1 MIRNYI
7 LIAFRQLVR
16 QKVYSVINIAG
27 LAVGIAGCILILLF
41 VVDELSFDRYHE
53 KEARIYR
60 LSAAVTSNGRTDRL
74 AQTPGMWGPEL
85 QETFPEVEKSV
96 RIYRYRSDIIV
107 ANPASDDRF
116 YESNFF
122 WADPAVLEIFTFPLI
137 AGNPAQALAQPN
149 SLVISRAMAAK
160 YFGEHNPVGQTLT
173 YTNQGTVFNLQVT
186 GVMADVS
193 ANSHFRPEF
202 IGSLSTYAPGTWHW
216 KYGLPTSWTNCFYRT
231 YLLLQEG
238 SDFRETAQK
247 ISVFIHKHTG
257 DEAEV
262 YDPFLQPLADI
273 HLHSNLIGEFNP
285 NGDIEYVYIFAAVA
299 FLILLVAC
307 INYMN
312 LATARSLR
320 RAKEI
325 GLRKTMGGQRWQL
338 LLQFYGESLLLVL
351 LAVLAALPLVEIVLP
366 LFNHLAERNFTL
378 GRLWESAFFFY
389 FLGMVFLVS
398 LLSGSYPALI
408 LSGFRPVQAL
418 RGNAGQGV
426 ATNFFSG
433 RRMRRAL
440 VILQFAAA
448 VFLIA
453 AAGIISRQ
461 MDFFQQNKWQL
472 REAQIVNIPLR
483 SEDTFRQVKVFQEQI
498 LQHEGIL
505 GAAACSHIPFT
516 ASKHGEF
523 IIPELLGS
531 ETVLESD
538 YIVSDAHFSDVFGLE
553 VVAGR
558 GFREDPG
565 ETAQTRSFLLNESAV
580 SALGATNEQVIGMA
594 IKHPFFED
602 AGKVVGVVKD
612 FHYRSLHQSIGPL
625 VIKTNANFVRFLS
638 VKIAG
643 QNLPTHLNTLRQQW
657 TAMFPDVPFVYSLLD
672 ADVQRLY
679 RAEEKVGQLFR
690 YFSAIAILI
699 SCLGLFGLTAFA
711 AEQRRKEIGI
721 RKVVGASVLQ
731 VAMLFSKDFMTL
743 ILCAYLIAIPL
754 AFLALR
760 EWLSNFPYHV
770 NIGWETFLLSGCLV
784 SVVALL
790 TVSIQAVKTAR
801 ANPVN
806 ALRSE

>member
-41 VVDELSFDRYHE
+41 VVDELNFDRYHE

-60 LSAAVTSNGRTDRL
+60 LATAVTSSGRTDRL
-74 AQTPGMWGPEL
+74 AQTPGMWGPAL

-96 RIYRYRSDIIV
+96 RFYRYRSDIIV

-116 YESNFF
+116 YENNFF
-122 WADPAVLEIFTFPLI
+122 WADPAVLEIFTFPLV
-137 AGNPAQALAQPN
+137 AGNPEQALAQPN
-149 SLVISRAMAAK
+149 SVMISQAMAAK
-160 YFGEHNPVGQTLT
+160 YFGDHNPIGKTLT
-173 YTNQGTVFNLQVT
+173 YTNQGTVFDLQVT
-186 GVMADVS
+186 AVMADVP

-202 IGSLSTYAPGTWHW
+202 IGSLSTFSPGTWHW

-231 YLLLQEG
+231 YLLLKDG
-238 SDFRETAQK
+238 SDFRETEEK
-247 ISVFIHKHTG
+247 ISAFIDEHTG
-257 DEAEV
+257 DGAEV
-262 YDPFLQPLADI
+262 YDPFLQPLAAI
-273 HLHSNLIGEFNP
+273 HLHSSLIGEFDP
-285 NGDIEYVYIFAAVA
+285 NGQIAYVYIFAAVA

-320 RAKEI
+320 RAREI

-366 LFNHLAERNFTL
+366 FFNRLAERSFTL
-378 GRLWESAFFFY
+378 DRLWASAYFFY

-418 RGNAGQGV
+418 RGNAGQG
-426 ATNFFSG
+426 AAGLFSG
-433 RRMRRAL
+433 RRMRRVL

-453 AAGIISRQ
+453 AAGVISRQ
-461 MDFFQQNKWQL
+461 IAFFQESKWQL
-472 REAQIVNIPLR
+472 RDAQIVNIPLR
-483 SEDTFRQVKVFQEQI
+483 SEDTFRRVGVFQEQI
-498 LQHEGIL
+498 RRQPGIL

-516 ASKHGEF
+516 DNKHGEF
-523 IIPELLGS
+523 VIPALLGS
-531 ETVLESD
+531 EAVLESD
-538 YIVSDAHFSDVFGLE
+538 YIVSDAHFSEVFGLE
-553 VVAGR
+553 VLAGR
-558 GFREDPG
+558 GFREDPE
-565 ETAQTRSFLLNESAV
+565 ETAATRSFLLNESAV
-580 SALGATNEQVIGMA
+580 RALGATNEQVIGMA

-602 AGKVVGVVKD
+602 AGTVVGVVKD

-625 VIKTNANFVRFLS
+625 IIKTNSNFVRFLS

-643 QNLPTHLNTLRQQW
+643 HNLPAHLNTLRQQW
-657 TAMFPDVPFVYSLLD
+657 EAMFPEVPFVYSFLD
-672 ADVQRLY
+672 AEVQRLY
-679 RAEEKVGQLFR
+679 RAEEKVGQIFR

-731 VAMLFSKDFMTL
+731 VALLFSKDFMKL
-743 ILCAYLIAIPL
+743 ILFAYLIAIPL

-760 EWLSNFPYHV
+760 EWLRHFPYHV
-770 NIGWETFLLSGCLV
+770 NIGWETFLLSGGLV

-790 TVSIQAVKTAR
+790 TVSFQAIKTAR
-801 ANPVN
+801 ANPVS

>member
-41 VVDELSFDRYHE
+41 VVDELNFDRYHE

-74 AQTPGMWGPEL
+74 AQTPGMWGPALEA
-85 QETFPEVEKSV
+85 TFPEIEKSV
-96 RIYRYRSDIIV
+96 RFYRYRNDIIV
-107 ANPASDDRF
+107 ANPVSDNRF
-116 YESNFF
+116 YENNFF
-122 WADPAVLEIFTFPLI
+122 WADPAVLEIFTFPLV
-137 AGNPAQALAQPN
+137 AGNPAQALMQPN
-149 SLVISRAMAAK
+149 AVIISRAMAIK
-160 YFGEHNPVGQTLT
+160 YFGDHNPVGKTLI
-173 YTNQGTVFNLQVT
+173 YTNQGTVFDLQVT
-186 GVMADVS
+186 GVMADVP

-202 IGSLSTYAPGTWHW
+202 IGSLSTFSPGTWHW
-216 KYGLPTSWTNCFYRT
+216 KYNLPTSWTNCFYRT
-231 YLLLQEG
+231 YLLLREG
-238 SDFRETAQK
+238 SDFRETEKK
-247 ISVFIHKHTG
+247 ISAYIHEHTG
-257 DEAEV
+257 DGAEV
-262 YDPFLQPLADI
+262 YDPFLQPLAAI
-273 HLHSNLIGEFNP
+273 HLHSNLIGEFEP
-285 NGDIEYVYIFAAVA
+285 NSQIEYVYIFAAVA

-320 RAKEI
+320 RSKEI

-338 LLQFYGESLLLVL
+338 LAQFYGESLLLVL

-366 LFNHLAERNFTL
+366 VFNQLAERSFTL
-378 GRLWESAFFFY
+378 GRLWESAIFFY
-389 FLGMVFLVS
+389 FLGMIFLVS

-418 RGNAGQGV
+418 RGNAGQGT
-426 ATNFFSG
+426 AAGFFSG
-433 RRMRRAL
+433 RRIRRVL

-448 VFLIA
+448 LFLIA
-453 AAGIISRQ
+453 AAGVISRQ
-461 MDFFQQNKWQL
+461 MEFFRESKWQL
-472 REAQIVNIPLR
+472 RDAQIVNIPLR

-498 LQHEGIL
+498 RQHEGIL

-516 ASKHGEF
+516 DNKHGEF
-523 IIPELLGS
+523 VIPELLGS
-531 ETVLESD
+531 EAVLESD
-538 YIVSDAHFSDVFGLE
+538 YIVSDAYFSEVFGLE

-558 GFREDPG
+558 GFREDPE
-565 ETAQTRSFLLNESAV
+565 ETPATRSFLLNERAV
-580 SALGATNEQVIGMA
+580 RALGATNEQVIGMA
-594 IKHPFFED
+594 IKHPFFKD
-602 AGKVVGVVKD
+602 AGTVVGVVKD

-625 VIKTNANFVRFLS
+625 VIKTNSNFVRFLS

-643 QNLPTHLNTLRQQW
+643 QNFPAHLNTLRQQW
-657 TAMFPDVPFVYSLLD
+657 KVRFPDVPFVYSLLD

-690 YFSAIAILI
+690 YFSAIAVLI

-731 VAMLFSKDFMTL
+731 VAMLFSKDFMKL
-743 ILCAYLIAIPL
+743 ICFAYLVAIPL

-760 EWLSNFPYHV
+760 EWLNNFPYHV
-770 NIGWETFLLSGCLV
+770 NIGWETFLLSGGLV
-784 SVVALL
+784 SLVALL
-790 TVSIQAVKTAR
+790 TVSFQAVKTAR
-801 ANPVN
+801 ANPVG